1 MYSSGP
7 GERSTTA
14 AGAAAV
20 LCGLKLRRPASRTPL
35 QAEFTRPLPRKIF
48 QAQALGSRVSQLAT
62 GIAAA
67 TALCQNDDETG
78 CLSLRPAFK
87 VTPPPYGTKRCGAG
101 TYVRQDADSNDCKG
115 DETVSARADDR
126 PVRLYELVC
135 VCSSTRYS

>member
-14 AGAAAV
+14 AGAAV
-20 LCGLKLRRPASRTPL
+20 LCGLKLKRPASTERRCK
-35 QAEFTRPLPRKIF
+35 QSLPGRCLGKIF

-101 TYVRQDADSNDCKG
+101 TYVRQDADSNDCKR
-115 DETVSARADDR
+115 DETVRARADDR
-126 PVRLYELVC
+126 PVRHYELV
-135 VCSSTRYS
+135 VRLPLD

>member
-14 AGAAAV
+14 AGAAV
-20 LCGLKLRRPASRTPL
+20 LCGLKLKQPASTERRCK
-35 QAEFTRPLPRKIF
+35 QSLPGRRLVF
-48 QAQALGSRVSQLAT
+48 EGRALGSRVSQLAT

-126 PVRLYELVC
+126 PVRHYELVC